1 MTDTRK
7 LGNEEKRDR
16 AGIRGGKKERESE
29 REGAKMSKLGV
40 GGRRLRS

>member
-16 AGIRGGKKERESE
+16 AGIRGGKERESE